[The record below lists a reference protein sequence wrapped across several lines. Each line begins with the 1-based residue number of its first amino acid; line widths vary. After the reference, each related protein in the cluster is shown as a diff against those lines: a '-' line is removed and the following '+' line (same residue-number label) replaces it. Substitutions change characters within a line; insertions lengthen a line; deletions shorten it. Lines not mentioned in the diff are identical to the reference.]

1 MKKTIQIGLLCFLL
15 ISIFFFYKKYFTKND
30 KIIAKTNTLKI
41 DQEQKDDENIIKN
54 LNYEIILDKNTKYTI
69 SSDYSELVYL
79 ENTEIIKMK
88 KVKGEI
94 IDNNKMTIIIT
105 SGRAE
110 YNSLDHSTKFADNV
124 LIEYLNNKIFSDN
137 LDLNFNNNLIKIY
150 KNVKYL
156 GSNGEMVADNINI
169 NILTKKINIY
179 MDNDYDNVRLYK
191 K

>member
-1 MKKTIQIGLLCFLL
+1 MKKTIQISLLCFLL
-15 ISIFFFYKKYFTKND
+15 ISLFFFYKKYFAKND
-30 KIIAKTNTLKI
+30 MIIAETDTLKI
-41 DQEQKDDENIIKN
+41 DQVQKDAENIIKN

-69 SSDYSELVYL
+69 SSNHSELVYL
-79 ENTEIIKMK
+79 ENREIIKMK

-94 IDNNKMTIIIT
+94 IDNNKTTITIT
-105 SGRAE
+105 SDRAE
-110 YNSLDHSTKFADNV
+110 YNSLDYSTKFADNV

-156 GSNGEMVADNINI
+156 GSNGEMVVDNIDV

>member
-15 ISIFFFYKKYFTKND
+15 ISLFFFYKKYFVKND
-30 KIIAKTNTLKI
+30 IIITEIKTLKI
-41 DQEQKDDENIIKN
+41 DQTQKDVENIIKN

-69 SSDYSELVYL
+69 SSDLSELVYL
-79 ENTEIIKMK
+79 ENRELIKMK

-94 IDNNKMTIIIT
+94 IDNNKITIIIT
-105 SGRAE
+105 SDRAE
-110 YNSLDHSTKFADNV
+110 YNSLDHTTKFADNV

-156 GSNGEMVADNINI
+156 GSNGEMVADNINV

-179 MDNDYDNVRLYK
+179 MDNGHDNIRLYK
-191 K
+191 N

>member
-1 MKKTIQIGLLCFLL
+1 MKKAIQVSLLCFLL
-15 ISIFFFYKKYFTKND
+15 ISLFFFYKKYFVKND
-30 KIIAKTNTLKI
+30 MIIAETDTLKI
-41 DQEQKDDENIIKN
+41 DQVQKDAENIIKN

-69 SSDYSELVYL
+69 SSNHSELVYL
-79 ENTEIIKMK
+79 ENREIIKMK

-94 IDNNKMTIIIT
+94 IDNNKITITIT
-105 SGRAE
+105 SDRAE
-110 YNSLDHSTKFADNV
+110 YNSLDYSTKFADNV

-156 GSNGEMVADNINI
+156 GSNGEMVVDNIDV